1 MITKRFIGAVLI
13 LILMSSLAGMAGC
26 IEEGEE
32 SVKVGAI
39 YPLSGSL
46 AATGADV
53 NNGVLFAA
61 DIINNEYDLDLP
73 LARSKGIDSLNGAK
87 VELVFGD
94 SQGYPTTGKS
104 EAKRLINEDNVVA
117 LIGCYKSAVA
127 AEVCQVAEDKRIP
140 FLTDQAT
147 APSLTRQ
154 GLNWFF
160 RTTPN
165 EETFVRNFYVFLND
179 AQNAKGIGVETLGL
193 VTENSIWGNEIAEYE
208 EQYAREY
215 GYQVVERISYASDT
229 TDVRSEVR
237 MLKDAQPDVVMQAS
251 YLNDAV
257 LYMQT
262 YKARNFCP
270 DAIMA
275 DNGGFI
281 DPEFIHVLGADAN
294 YILTR
299 EVWSRDLAATKPL
312 VGTVN
317 QMFKERYGTDMDGNS
332 ARAFTG
338 MLVLAEAINRAGSSN
353 PEAIRNALLDTNV
366 PADVLIMPWDGV
378 RFDPKTHQNILGN
391 GIICQIID
399 QDYYT
404 VWPWNLATKELIWP
418 MPTWEEREKAKVA
431 IVFDTGGLDV
441 DGFNSVCLSGAKKA
455 EEELKIELDYVVAK
469 TIQEFDDL
477 QRGYAGAYD
486 IIICTGSN
494 QADALCDV
502 SKEFPEQKFVL
513 VDGTVSERENVASF
527 IFRDE
532 ESSFLAGA
540 LAAMVSETNK
550 TGFVGGMDI
559 PVITRFLAGYYAGAR
574 YINPDCEIIVS
585 YVGSWTNP
593 ERGKEL
599 ALELYDD
606 GADVVFGAAG
616 ASGVGVIEA
625 AEERNLYAIG
635 ADIDQRDLAPD
646 NVLVS
651 TLKCTDVAVFNIIK
665 DVVEGDFEA
674 GIRSWGLKEGGVGL
688 SLDNALPIVTDEMK
702 DEMREIREEIIDGGI
717 EIVFNID
724 VDSKI
729 GMSLLEGAIW
739 IYMR

>member
-13 LILMSSLAGMAGC
+13 VILMLSLAGLAGC
-26 IEEGEE
+26 VDEGEE

-39 YPLSGSL
+39 YPLSGSF
-46 AATGADV
+46 AATGVDV
-53 NNGVLFAA
+53 KNGVLLAT

-73 LARSKGIDSLNGAK
+73 MARSKGIDSLNGAK

-104 EAKRLINEDNVVA
+104 EAKRLINEDDVVA

-127 AEVCQVAEDKRIP
+127 AEVCQAAEANGIP
-140 FLTDQAT
+140 FLADQAT

-179 AQNAKGIGVETLGL
+179 AQKAKGIGVATLGL
-193 VTENSIWGNEIAEYE
+193 VSENSIWGNEIAEYE

-215 GYQVVERISYASDT
+215 DYQIVESISYASDT

-270 DAIMA
+270 DVIMA

-281 DPEFIHVLGADAN
+281 DPKFIRVLGADAN

-299 EVWSRDLAATKPL
+299 EVWSHDLAATKPL
-312 VGTVN
+312 LDTVN
-317 QMFKERYGTDMDGNS
+317 QMFKERYGTDMNGNS

-338 MLVLAEAINRAGSSN
+338 MMVLAEAINRAGSLN
-353 PEAIRNALLDTNV
+353 PKAIRNALLNTNM

-378 RFDPKTHQNILGN
+378 RFDPKTHQNIHGK

-399 QDYYT
+399 LDYYT

-418 MPTWEEREKAKVA
+418 MPTWREREKAKVA

-441 DGFNSVCLSGAKKA
+441 EGFNSVCLSGAKKV
-455 EEELKIELDYVVAK
+455 EEELNIKLDYVVAK
-469 TIQEFDDL
+469 TIQEFYDL

-494 QADALCDV
+494 QADALWDV

-513 VDGTVSERENVASF
+513 VDGTESERENVASLS
-527 IFRDE
+527 FRDE

-559 PVITRFLAGYYAGAR
+559 PVITRFLAGYYAGVR

-593 ERGKEL
+593 KRGKEL
-599 ALELYDD
+599 ALELYDN
-606 GADVVFGAAG
+606 GAEVVFGAAG

-635 ADIDQRDLAPD
+635 ADTDQRCLAPD

-651 TLKCTDVAVFNIIK
+651 TLKCTDVAVFDVIK
-665 DVVEGDFEA
+665 DLVNGDFEG
-674 GIRSWGLKEGGVGL
+674 GIHSQGLKEGGVGL

-702 DEMREIREEIIDGGI
+702 EEIREIREEIIDGGI
-717 EIVFNID
+717 EISSNID
-724 VDSKI
+724 VDSEI
-729 GMSLLEGAIW
+729 GMYLMEVAI
-739 IYMR
+739 

>member
-1 MITKRFIGAVLI
+1 MTKRIICAVLLAI
-13 LILMSSLAGMAGC
+13 IISSLAGLAGC
-26 IEEGEE
+26 IEKGEE
-32 SVKVGAI
+32 SVKIGAI
-39 YPLSGSL
+39 YPLSGSF

-53 NNGVLFAA
+53 KNGILLAA

-104 EAKRLINEDNVVA
+104 EAERLINDDAVVA
-117 LIGCYKSAVA
+117 LLGCYKSAVA
-127 AEVCQVAEDKRIP
+127 ADVCQIAEDNGIP

-179 AQNAKGIGVETLGL
+179 ARNAMSIDVETLGI
-193 VTENSIWGNEIAEYE
+193 VSENSIWGTEIAEYE
-208 EQYAREY
+208 VQYAREY
-215 GYQVVERISYASDT
+215 GYRVVESISYASDT
-229 TDVRSEVR
+229 ADVRSEVR
-237 MLKDAQPDVVMQAS
+237 RLKNARPDVVMQAS
-251 YLNDAV
+251 YINDAI

-262 YKARNFCP
+262 YKAQNFCP

-275 DNGGFI
+275 ANGGFN
-281 DPEFIHVLGADAN
+281 DPEFVHVLGADAN
-294 YILTR
+294 FILTR

-338 MLVLAEAINRAGSSN
+338 MLVLAESINRAGSSN
-353 PEAIRNALLDTNV
+353 PEAIRNALLDTNM
-366 PADVLIMPWDGV
+366 PADVLIMPWDGI
-378 RFDPKTHQNILGN
+378 RFDPKTHQNILGK
-391 GIICQIID
+391 GIICQVID

-404 VWPWNLATKELIWP
+404 VWPGNLATKELIWP
-418 MPTWEEREKAKVA
+418 MPTWEEREKANVA
-431 IVFDTGGLDV
+431 IVFDTGGLD
-441 DGFNSVCLSGAKKA
+441 GFNKVCLSGAKKA

-469 TIQEFDDL
+469 TIQEFDEL

-502 SKEFPEQKFVL
+502 SKEFAEQKFVL
-513 VDGTVSERENVASF
+513 VDGTVSERENVASLL
-527 IFRDE
+527 FRDE

-585 YVGSWTNP
+585 YVGSWNNP

-599 ALELYDD
+599 ALELYDN
-606 GADVVFGAAG
+606 GVEVVFGAAG

-625 AEERNLYAIG
+625 AEERDLYAIC
-635 ADIDQRDLAPD
+635 ADTDKRNLAPD

-651 TLKCTDVAVFNIIK
+651 TLKSTDVAVFDVIK
-665 DVVEGDFEA
+665 DVVDGDFEG
-674 GIRSWGLKEGGVGL
+674 GIHTWGLKEGGVGL
-688 SLDNALPIVTDEMK
+688 SLDNALPIVTDEK
-702 DEMREIREEIIDGGI
+702 KEEIREIREEIIDGGI
-717 EIVFNID
+717 EIPLDID
-724 VDSKI
+724 VYSKR
-729 GMSLLEGAIW
+729 GMTLLDGAI
-739 IYMR
+739 

>member
-1 MITKRFIGAVLI
+1 MITKRFIGALLI
-13 LILMSSLAGMAGC
+13 AILMSSLAGMAGC
-26 IEEGEE
+26 IEKDEE

-53 NNGVLFAA
+53 KNGVLFAA

-127 AEVCQVAEDKRIP
+127 ADVCQVAEDNGIP
-140 FLTDQAT
+140 FLADQAT

-165 EETFVRNFYVFLND
+165 EETFVRNFYEFLND
-179 AQNAKGIGVETLGL
+179 AQNAKGVGVETLGI
-193 VTENSIWGNEIAEYE
+193 VSENSIWGNEIAECE
-208 EQYAREY
+208 
-215 GYQVVERISYASDT
+215 
-229 TDVRSEVR
+229 
-237 MLKDAQPDVVMQAS
+237 
-251 YLNDAV
+251 
-257 LYMQT
+257 
-262 YKARNFCP
+262 ARNFCP
-270 DAIMA
+270 DAIKA
-275 DNGGFI
+275 DSGGFI
-281 DPEFIHVLGADAN
+281 DPEFLHVLGADAN
-294 YILTR
+294 YTLSR
-299 EVWSRDLAATKPL
+299 EVWSRDLATTKPL

-441 DGFNSVCLSGAKKA
+441 DGFNSVCFSGAKKA

-494 QADALCDV
+494 QADALRDV

-527 IFRDE
+527 MFRDE

-574 YINPDCEIIVS
+574 YINPDCELIVS

-593 ERGKEL
+593 EKGKEL

-606 GADVVFGAAG
+606 GAEVVFGVAG

-651 TLKCTDVAVFNIIK
+651 TLKCTDVEVFNVIK
-665 DVVEGDFEA
+665 DMVEGDFEG
-674 GIRSWGLKEGGVGL
+674 GIRSRGLKEGGVGL
-688 SLDNALPIVTDEMK
+688 SLDNALPIVTDEK
-702 DEMREIREEIIDGGI
+702 KEEIGEIREEIIDGGI
-717 EIVFNID
+717 EIPSNID

-729 GMSLLEGAIW
+729 GMSLMEVAIW

>member
-1 MITKRFIGAVLI
+1 MITKRFIDAVLI
-13 LILMSSLAGMAGC
+13 AILMSSLAGMAGC

-53 NNGVLFAA
+53 KNGVLFAA

-94 SQGYPTTGKS
+94 SQGYPTIGKS

-117 LIGCYKSAVA
+117 LIGGYKSAVT
-127 AEVCQVAEDKRIP
+127 AEVCQVAEHNGIP

-147 APSLTRQ
+147 APRLTRQ
-154 GLNWFF
+154 GLIWFF

-165 EETFVRNFYVFLND
+165 EETFVRTFYEFLNE
-179 AQNAKGIGVETLGL
+179 AQKAKGIEVESLGI
-193 VTENSIWGNEIAEYE
+193 VSENSIWGEEIAEYE
-208 EQYAREY
+208 GQYAREY
-215 GYQVVERISYASDT
+215 GYQIVERISYASDT
-229 TDVRSEVR
+229 SDVRSEVR
-237 MLKDAQPDVVMQAS
+237 RLKNAQPDVVMQAS

-275 DNGGFI
+275 DGGGFI
-281 DPEFIHVLGADAN
+281 DPEFLHVLGADAN

-299 EVWSRDLAATKPL
+299 DVWSHDLAATKPL

-353 PEAIRNALLDTNV
+353 PEAIRNALLDTNI

-391 GIICQIID
+391 CIICQIID

-418 MPTWEEREKAKVA
+418 MPTWGEREKAKVA

-455 EEELKIELDYVVAK
+455 EEELKIKLDYVVAK
-469 TIQEFDDL
+469 TIQEFYDL

-494 QADALCDV
+494 QADALLDV

-513 VDGTVSERENVASF
+513 LDGTVSERENVASF
-527 IFRDE
+527 LFRDE

-559 PVITRFLAGYYAGAR
+559 PVITRFLAGYSAGAR
-574 YINPDCEIIVS
+574 YINPDCELIVS

-606 GADVVFGAAG
+606 GADVVFGVAG

-651 TLKCTDVAVFNIIK
+651 TLKRTDVEVYNMIK
-665 DVVEGDFEA
+665 DVVEGDFEG
-674 GIRSWGLKEGGVGL
+674 GIRSRGLKEDGVGL
-688 SLDNALPIVTDEMK
+688 SLDNALPIVTDEKK
-702 DEMREIREEIIDGGI
+702 DEIREIREEIIDGGI
-717 EIVFNID
+717 EISSNNID
-724 VDSKI
+724 VDSMI
-729 GMSLLEGAIW
+729 GMSLMGVAI
-739 IYMR
+739 

>member
-1 MITKRFIGAVLI
+1 MTKRFIGAVLI
-13 LILMSSLAGMAGC
+13 AILICLIAGMAGC
-26 IEEGEE
+26 IDEGEE

-39 YPLSGSL
+39 YPLSGSF

-53 NNGVLFAA
+53 KNGVLFAA

-94 SQGYPTTGKS
+94 SQGYPTIGKS
-104 EAKRLINEDNVVA
+104 EAERLINEDNVVA

-127 AEVCQVAEDKRIP
+127 ADVCQVAEDNGIP

-165 EETFVRNFYVFLND
+165 EETFVQNFYVFLND
-179 AQNAKGIGVETLGL
+179 AQNAKGIEVETLGI
-193 VTENSIWGNEIAEYE
+193 VSENSIWGNEIAECE
-208 EQYAREY
+208 E
-215 GYQVVERISYASDT
+215 
-229 TDVRSEVR
+229 
-237 MLKDAQPDVVMQAS
+237 
-251 YLNDAV
+251 
-257 LYMQT
+257 
-262 YKARNFCP
+262 RNFCP

-275 DNGGFI
+275 DSGGFI
-281 DPEFIHVLGADAN
+281 DPEFVHVLGAGAN
-294 YILTR
+294 YTLSR
-299 EVWSRDLAATKPL
+299 EVWSRDLATTKPL

-378 RFDPKTHQNILGN
+378 RFDPKTHQNIQGN

-469 TIQEFDDL
+469 TIQEFYDL

-494 QADALCDV
+494 QADALQDV
-502 SKEFPEQKFVL
+502 SKEFPKQKFVL

-559 PVITRFLAGYYAGAR
+559 PGITRFLAGYYAGAR

-606 GADVVFGAAG
+606 GAEVVFGVAG

-651 TLKCTDVAVFNIIK
+651 TLKCTDVEVFNIIK
-665 DVVEGDFEA
+665 DMVEGDFEG
-674 GIRSWGLKEGGVGL
+674 GIRSRGLKEGGVGL

-702 DEMREIREEIIDGGI
+702 DEIGEIREEIIDGGI
-717 EIVFNID
+717 EIPSNID

-729 GMSLLEGAIW
+729 GMSLMEVAIW

>member
-1 MITKRFIGAVLI
+1 MMTKRFIGAVLI
-13 LILMSSLAGMAGC
+13 AILICLIAGMAGC

-32 SVKVGAI
+32 SIKVGAI
-39 YPLSGSL
+39 YPLSGSF

-53 NNGVLFAA
+53 KNGILLAV
-61 DIINNEYDLDLP
+61 DIINNEHKIDLP
-73 LARSKGIDSLNGAK
+73 LARSKGIDSLDGAK
-87 VELVFGD
+87 IEIVFGD
-94 SQGYPTTGKS
+94 SPGSPSTGKS
-104 EAKRLINEDNVVA
+104 EAERMIDKEKVVA
-117 LIGCYKSAVA
+117 LIGCYQSAVT
-127 AEVCQVAEDKRIP
+127 AEASQVAEDKGIP
-140 FLTDQAT
+140 FLTALSS
-147 APSLTRQ
+147 APSLTQR
-154 GLNWFF
+154 GFNWFF

-165 EETFVRNFYVFLND
+165 DKTFVQNFYQFLLD
-179 AQNAKGIGVETLGL
+179 IREEKDIKVEKLGIVY
-193 VTENSIWGNEIAEYE
+193 ENSVWGSEFSADIR
-208 EQYAREY
+208 QYAERY
-215 GYQVVERISYASDT
+215 GYQLVDNISYDSDT
-229 TDVRSEVR
+229 TNVTKGVQR
-237 MLKDAQPDVVMQAS
+237 LKNANPDVVMQAS
-251 YLNDAV
+251 YINDAI

-262 YKARNFCP
+262 YKDMNFSP
-270 DAIMA
+270 DAFLA
-275 DNGGFI
+275 DNAGFI
-281 DPEFIHVLGADAN
+281 EPEFLQTLGDNGN

-299 EVWSRDLAATKPL
+299 ATWSKDSAEANPL

-317 QMFKERYGTDMDGNS
+317 QMFKERYGVNMTGNS

-338 MLVLAEAINRAGSSN
+338 MLVLADAINRAGSTDS
-353 PEAIRNALLDTNV
+353 EAIREALLETNMSS
-366 PADVLIMPWDGV
+366 DKLIMPWDGV
-378 RFDPKTHQNILGN
+378 KFDRETHQNALGK

-455 EEELKIELDYVVAK
+455 EEELNIKLDYVVAK
-469 TIQEFDDL
+469 TIQEFDNL

-494 QADALCDV
+494 QADALLDV

-527 IFRDE
+527 MFRDE

-593 ERGKEL
+593 EKGKEL

-606 GADVVFGAAG
+606 GAEVVFGAAG

-651 TLKCTDVAVFNIIK
+651 TLKCTDVEVFNVIK
-665 DVVEGDFEA
+665 DMVEGDFE
-674 GIRSWGLKEGGVGL
+674 GRIRTRGLKEGGVGL
-688 SLDNALPIVTDEMK
+688 SLDNALPIVTDERK
-702 DEMREIREEIIDGGI
+702 DEIREIREEIIDGGI
-717 EIVFNID
+717 EILFNID

-729 GMSLLEGAIW
+729 GMSLMEVAI
-739 IYMR
+739 

>member
-13 LILMSSLAGMAGC
+13 VILMSSLAGLAGC
-26 IEEGEE
+26 IDEGEE

-53 NNGVLFAA
+53 KNGVLFAA

-73 LARSKGIDSLNGAK
+73 MARSKGIDSLNGAK

-94 SQGYPTTGKS
+94 SQGYPTLGKS
-104 EAKRLINEDNVVA
+104 EAKRLINADNVVA
-117 LIGCYKSAVA
+117 LLGCYKSAVA
-127 AEVCQVAEDKRIP
+127 AEVCQVAEDNGIP

-154 GLNWFF
+154 GLNWLF

-165 EETFVRNFYVFLND
+165 EETFVQNFYEFLND
-179 AQNAKGIGVETLGL
+179 AQKAKGIVVETLGL
-193 VTENSIWGNEIAEYE
+193 VSENSIWGNEIAEYE
-208 EQYAREY
+208 EKYAREY
-215 GYQVVERISYASDT
+215 DYQVVESISYDSDT
-229 TDVRSEVR
+229 LDVRSEVR

-281 DPEFIHVLGADAN
+281 DPEFLHVLGADAN

-378 RFDPKTHQNILGN
+378 RFDPKTHQNIMAK

-404 VWPWNLATKELIWP
+404 VWPWNLATKEPIWP
-418 MPTWEEREKAKVA
+418 MPTWGEREKAKVA
-431 IVFDTGGLDV
+431 IVFDTGGLD
-441 DGFNSVCLSGAKKA
+441 GFNNVCLSGAKKA

-469 TIQEFDDL
+469 TIQEFHDL

-502 SKEFPEQKFVL
+502 SKEFPKQKFVL

-527 IFRDE
+527 SFRDE

-574 YINPDCEIIVS
+574 YINPDCELIVS
-585 YVGSWTNP
+585 YVGSWNNP

-599 ALELYDD
+599 ALALYDD

-651 TLKCTDVAVFNIIK
+651 TLKCTDVEVFNVIK
-665 DVVEGDFEA
+665 EVVEGDFEA
-674 GIRSWGLKEGGVGL
+674 GIRSWGLKEGGVGV
-688 SLDNALPIVTDEMK
+688 SLDNALPIVSDEK
-702 DEMREIREEIIDGGI
+702 KEEIREIREEIIDGGI
-717 EIVFNID
+717 EIPSNID

-729 GMSLLEGAIW
+729 GMSLMEVAIW

>member
-13 LILMSSLAGMAGC
+13 AILMSSLAGIAGC

-53 NNGVLFAA
+53 KNGVLFAA
-61 DIINNEYDLDLP
+61 DIINDEYDVDLP

-87 VELVFGD
+87 FELVFGD

-104 EAKRLINEDNVVA
+104 EAERLINEDNVVA

-127 AEVCQVAEDKRIP
+127 AEVCQVAEDNGIP
-140 FLTDQAT
+140 FLADQAT
-147 APSLTRQ
+147 APRLTRQ

-179 AQNAKGIGVETLGL
+179 AQNAKGIEVETLGI

-215 GYQVVERISYASDT
+215 DYQIVESISYASDT
-229 TDVRSEVR
+229 TDVRSEVWR
-237 MLKDAQPDVVMQAS
+237 LKNARPDVVMQAS

-275 DNGGFI
+275 DSGRFI
-281 DPEFIHVLGADAN
+281 DPEFVHVLGADAN

-299 EVWSRDLAATKPL
+299 EVWSRDLVGTKPL

-338 MLVLAEAINRAGSSN
+338 MLVLAEAINRAGPSN
-353 PEAIRNALLDTNV
+353 PEAIRNALLDTNI

-391 GIICQIID
+391 CIICQIID

-441 DGFNSVCLSGAKKA
+441 DGFNGVCLSGAKKA

-469 TIQEFDDL
+469 TIQEFYDL

-494 QADALCDV
+494 QADALQDV

-513 VDGTVSERENVASF
+513 LDGTVSERENVASF
-527 IFRDE
+527 SFRDE

-593 ERGKEL
+593 EKGKEL

-606 GADVVFGAAG
+606 GAEVVFGAAG

-651 TLKCTDVAVFNIIK
+651 TLKCTDVAVFNVIK
-665 DVVEGDFEA
+665 DMVEGDFEG
-674 GIRSWGLKEGGVGL
+674 GIRTRGLNEGGVRL
-688 SLDNALPIVTDEMK
+688 SLDNALPIVTDEQK
-702 DEMREIREEIIDGGI
+702 DEIREIREEIIAGGI
-717 EIVFNID
+717 EIPSNID

-729 GMSLLEGAIW
+729 GMSLMEVAI
-739 IYMR
+739 

>member
-13 LILMSSLAGMAGC
+13 VILMSSLAGMAGC
-26 IEEGEE
+26 IDEGEE

-53 NNGVLFAA
+53 KNGVLFAA
-61 DIINNEYDLDLP
+61 DIINNAYDLDLP
-73 LARSKGIDSLNGAK
+73 MARSKGIDSLNGAK
-87 VELVFGD
+87 VKLVFGD
-94 SQGYPTTGKS
+94 SQGYPTLGKS
-104 EAKRLINEDNVVA
+104 EAKRLINADNVVA

-127 AEVCQVAEDKRIP
+127 AEVCQVAEDNGIP
-140 FLTDQAT
+140 FLADQAT

-165 EETFVRNFYVFLND
+165 EETFVQNFYEFLND
-179 AQNAKGIGVETLGL
+179 AQNAKGIEVETLGL
-193 VTENSIWGNEIAEYE
+193 VSENSIWGNEIAEYE
-208 EQYAREY
+208 EKYAREY
-215 GYQVVERISYASDT
+215 DYQVVESISYDSDT

-237 MLKDAQPDVVMQAS
+237 MLKNAQPDVVMQAS

-281 DPEFIHVLGADAN
+281 DPEFLHVLGADAN

-378 RFDPKTHQNILGN
+378 RFDPKTHQNIMAK

-404 VWPWNLATKELIWP
+404 VWPWNLATKEPIWP
-418 MPTWEEREKAKVA
+418 MPTWGEREKAKVA
-431 IVFDTGGLDV
+431 IVFDTGGLD
-441 DGFNSVCLSGAKKA
+441 GFNNVCLSGAKKA

-469 TIQEFDDL
+469 TIQEFHDL

-502 SKEFPEQKFVL
+502 SKEFPKQKFVL

-574 YINPDCEIIVS
+574 YINPDCELIVS
-585 YVGSWTNP
+585 YVGSWNNP

-599 ALELYDD
+599 ALALYDD

-651 TLKCTDVAVFNIIK
+651 TLKCTDVEVFNVIK
-665 DVVEGDFEA
+665 EVVEGDFEA
-674 GIRSWGLKEGGVGL
+674 GIRSWGLKEGGVGV
-688 SLDNALPIVTDEMK
+688 SLDNALPIVTDEKK
-702 DEMREIREEIIDGGI
+702 DEIREIREEIIDGGI
-717 EIVFNID
+717 EIPSNID

-729 GMSLLEGAIW
+729 GMSLMEVAIW

>member
-13 LILMSSLAGMAGC
+13 VILMLSLAGLAGC
-26 IEEGEE
+26 VDEGEE

-39 YPLSGSL
+39 YPLSGSF
-46 AATGADV
+46 AATGVDV
-53 NNGVLFAA
+53 KNGVLLAT

-73 LARSKGIDSLNGAK
+73 MARSKGIDSLNGAK

-104 EAKRLINEDNVVA
+104 EAKRLINEDDVVA

-127 AEVCQVAEDKRIP
+127 AEVCQAAEANGIP
-140 FLTDQAT
+140 FLADQAT

-179 AQNAKGIGVETLGL
+179 AQKAKGIGVATLGL
-193 VTENSIWGNEIAEYE
+193 VSENSIWGNEIAEYE

-215 GYQVVERISYASDT
+215 DYQIVESISYASDT

-270 DAIMA
+270 DVIMA

-281 DPEFIHVLGADAN
+281 DPKFIRVLGADAN

-299 EVWSRDLAATKPL
+299 EVWSHDLAATKPL
-312 VGTVN
+312 LDTVN
-317 QMFKERYGTDMDGNS
+317 QMFKERYGTDMNGNS

-338 MLVLAEAINRAGSSN
+338 MMVLAEAINRAGSLN
-353 PEAIRNALLDTNV
+353 PKAIRNALLNTNM

-378 RFDPKTHQNILGN
+378 RFDPKTHQNIHGK

-399 QDYYT
+399 LDYYT

-418 MPTWEEREKAKVA
+418 MPTWREREKAKVA

-441 DGFNSVCLSGAKKA
+441 EGFNSVCLSGAKKV
-455 EEELKIELDYVVAK
+455 EEELNIKLDYVVAK
-469 TIQEFDDL
+469 TIQEFYDL

-494 QADALCDV
+494 QADALWDV

-513 VDGTVSERENVASF
+513 VDGTESERENVASLS
-527 IFRDE
+527 FRDE

-559 PVITRFLAGYYAGAR
+559 PVITRFLAGYYAGVR

-593 ERGKEL
+593 KRGKEL
-599 ALELYDD
+599 ALELYDN
-606 GADVVFGAAG
+606 GAEVVFGAAG

-635 ADIDQRDLAPD
+635 ADTDQRCLAPD

-651 TLKCTDVAVFNIIK
+651 TLKCTDVAVFDVIK
-665 DVVEGDFEA
+665 DLVDGDFEG
-674 GIRSWGLKEGGVGL
+674 GIHSQGLKEGGVGL

-702 DEMREIREEIIDGGI
+702 EEIREIREEIIDGGI
-717 EIVFNID
+717 EISSNID
-724 VDSKI
+724 VDSEI
-729 GMSLLEGAIW
+729 GMYLMEVAI
-739 IYMR
+739 

>member
-13 LILMSSLAGMAGC
+13 AILMSSLAGMPGC
-26 IEEGEE
+26 IEEGDE

-53 NNGVLFAA
+53 KNGVLFAA

-94 SQGYPTTGKS
+94 SQGYPATGKS

-117 LIGCYKSAVA
+117 LIGCYKSAVT
-127 AEVCQVAEDKRIP
+127 AEVCQVAEDNGIP
-140 FLTDQAT
+140 FLADQAT

-154 GLNWFF
+154 GFNWFF

-165 EETFVRNFYVFLND
+165 EETFVQNFYEFLND
-179 AQNAKGIGVETLGL
+179 AQKAKGIEVETLGL
-193 VTENSIWGNEIAEYE
+193 VSENSIWGNEIAEYE
-208 EQYAREY
+208 EQYAGEFD
-215 GYQVVERISYASDT
+215 YQVVEHISYDSDT
-229 TDVRSEVR
+229 LDVRSEVR

-262 YKARNFCP
+262 YKEQNFCP

-275 DNGGFI
+275 DSGGFI
-281 DPEFIHVLGADAN
+281 DPEFLHVLGADAN

-299 EVWSRDLAATKPL
+299 EVWSRDLAAAKPL
-312 VGTVN
+312 LGTVN

-338 MLVLAEAINRAGSSN
+338 LLVLAEAINRAGSSN
-353 PEAIRNALLDTNV
+353 PEAIRNALRDTNV
-366 PADVLIMPWDGV
+366 PADVLIMPWDGI
-378 RFDPKTHQNILGN
+378 RFDQKTHQNILGK

-404 VWPWNLATKELIWP
+404 VWPWNFATKELIWP
-418 MPTWEEREKAKVA
+418 MPTWGEREKAKVA
-431 IVFDTGGLDV
+431 IIFDTGGLD
-441 DGFNSVCLSGAKKA
+441 GFNSACLSGAKNA
-455 EEELKIELDYVVAK
+455 EEELNIKLDYVVAK
-469 TIQEFDDL
+469 TIQEFYDL

-494 QADALCDV
+494 QADALQDV

-527 IFRDE
+527 LFRDE

-559 PVITRFLAGYYAGAR
+559 LVITRFLAGYYAGAR
-574 YINPDCEIIVS
+574 YINPDCELIVS

-593 ERGKEL
+593 EKGKEL

-606 GADVVFGAAG
+606 GAEVVFGAAG

-651 TLKCTDVAVFNIIK
+651 TLKCTDVAVFNVIK

-688 SLDNALPIVTDEMK
+688 SIDNALPIVTDEK
-702 DEMREIREEIIDGGI
+702 KEEIRQIREEIIDGGI
-717 EIVFNID
+717 EIPSNID

-729 GMSLLEGAIW
+729 GMSLMVVAIW
-739 IYMR
+739 LYMR

>member
-13 LILMSSLAGMAGC
+13 VILMLSLAGLAGC
-26 IEEGEE
+26 VDEGEE

-39 YPLSGSL
+39 YPLSGSF
-46 AATGADV
+46 AATGVDV
-53 NNGVLFAA
+53 KNGVLLAT

-73 LARSKGIDSLNGAK
+73 MARSKGIDSLNGAK

-104 EAKRLINEDNVVA
+104 EAKRLINEDDVVA

-127 AEVCQVAEDKRIP
+127 AEVCQAAEANGIP
-140 FLTDQAT
+140 FLADQAT

-179 AQNAKGIGVETLGL
+179 AQKAKGIGVATLGL
-193 VTENSIWGNEIAEYE
+193 VSENSIWGNEIAEYE

-215 GYQVVERISYASDT
+215 DYQIVESISYASDT

-270 DAIMA
+270 DVIMA

-281 DPEFIHVLGADAN
+281 DPKFIRVLGADAN

-299 EVWSRDLAATKPL
+299 EVWSHDLAATKPL
-312 VGTVN
+312 LDTVN
-317 QMFKERYGTDMDGNS
+317 QMFKERYGTDMNGNS

-338 MLVLAEAINRAGSSN
+338 MMVLAEAINRAGSLN
-353 PEAIRNALLDTNV
+353 PKAIRNALLDTNM

-378 RFDPKTHQNILGN
+378 RFGPKTHQNIHGK

-399 QDYYT
+399 LDYYT

-418 MPTWEEREKAKVA
+418 MPTWGEREKAKVA

-441 DGFNSVCLSGAKKA
+441 EGFNSVCLSGAKKA
-455 EEELKIELDYVVAK
+455 EEELNIKLDYVVAK
-469 TIQEFDDL
+469 TIQEFYDL

-494 QADALCDV
+494 QADALWDV

-513 VDGTVSERENVASF
+513 VDGTESERENVASLS
-527 IFRDE
+527 FRDE

-559 PVITRFLAGYYAGAR
+559 PVITRFLAGYYAGVR

-593 ERGKEL
+593 KRGKEL
-599 ALELYDD
+599 ALELYDN
-606 GADVVFGAAG
+606 GAEVVFGAAG

-635 ADIDQRDLAPD
+635 ADTDQRCLAPD

-651 TLKCTDVAVFNIIK
+651 TLKCTDVAVFDVIK
-665 DVVEGDFEA
+665 DLVNGDFEG
-674 GIRSWGLKEGGVGL
+674 GIHSQGLKEGGVGL

-702 DEMREIREEIIDGGI
+702 EEIREIREEIIDGGI
-717 EIVFNID
+717 EISSNID
-724 VDSKI
+724 VDSEI
-729 GMSLLEGAIW
+729 GMYLMEVAI
-739 IYMR
+739 